1 MHISEGILSLPVLA
15 GGGVV
20 AAAGV
25 AIGLRKLDYEHIMST
40 ALLSSAFFVAS
51 LVHVP
56 IGPSAAHLILNG
68 LVGLILGWAAVPA
81 IGVAL
86 FLQALLFGFG
96 GLTVLGVNTV
106 IMAGPAVV
114 VYLLF
119 GSWIRAGGRKQLV
132 GGFLAGSLAVAM
144 SGILVAVALIGT
156 DEAFM
161 KTAQLILLAHIPIML
176 IEGVVTMFTVSFL
189 SRVQPEILAIKKS

>member
-25 AIGLRKLDYEHIMST
+25 AVGLKKLDYEHIMTT

-68 LVGLILGWAAVPA
+68 LVGLILGWAAVPSIA
-81 IGVAL
+81 VAL

-106 IMAGPAVV
+106 VMAGPAVV

-119 GSWIRAGGRKQLV
+119 GSWVREGGRKQLI
-132 GGFLAGSLAVAM
+132 GGFLAGALAVAL

-189 SRVQPEILAIKKS
+189 SRVQPEILAIKQS

>member
-15 GGGVV
+15 TGGVV

-25 AIGLRKLDYEHIMST
+25 AVGLKKLDYEHIMTT

-51 LVHVP
+51 LIHVP
-56 IGPSAAHLILNG
+56 IGPSSVHLILNG

-106 IMAGPAVV
+106 VMAGPAVA
-114 VYLLF
+114 VYLIF
-119 GSWIRAGGRKQLV
+119 SPWIREGGKKRMV
-132 GGFLAGSLAVAM
+132 GAFLAGSLAVAM
-144 SGILVAVALIGT
+144 SGILVALALIGT
-156 DEAFM
+156 DEAFL

-189 SRVQPEILAIKKS
+189 SRVQPEILSIKKS

>member
-15 GGGVV
+15 TGGVV

-25 AIGLRKLDYEHIMST
+25 AIGLKKLDYEHIMTT

-51 LVHVP
+51 LIHVP
-56 IGPSAAHLILNG
+56 IGPSSVHLILNG

-86 FLQALLFGFG
+86 FLQALLFSFG
-96 GLTVLGVNTV
+96 GITVLGVNTV
-106 IMAGPAVV
+106 VMAGPAVG
-114 VYLLF
+114 VYYLF
-119 GSWIRAGGRKQLV
+119 RPWIQEGGKKRMI
-132 GGFLAGSLAVAM
+132 GAFLAGSLAVAM
-144 SGILVAVALIGT
+144 SGILVALALIGT
-156 DEAFM
+156 DEAFL

-189 SRVQPEILAIKKS
+189 SRVQPEILSIKKS

>member
-25 AIGLRKLDYEHIMST
+25 AIGLKKLDYEHIMST

-119 GSWIRAGGRKQLV
+119 GSWIREGGRKQLV

-144 SGILVAVALIGT
+144 SGILVAIALIGT

-161 KTAQLILLAHIPIML
+161 KTAQLILLAHIPIMI

-189 SRVQPEILAIKKS
+189 SRVQPEILAISKS

>member
-15 GGGVV
+15 TGGVV

-25 AIGLRKLDYEHIMST
+25 AVGLKKLDYEHIMTT

-51 LVHVP
+51 LIHVP
-56 IGPSAAHLILNG
+56 IGPSSVHLILNG

-106 IMAGPAVV
+106 VMAGPAVA
-114 VYLLF
+114 VYLIF
-119 GSWIRAGGRKQLV
+119 SPWIREGGKKRMI
-132 GGFLAGSLAVAM
+132 GAFLAGSLAVAM
-144 SGILVAVALIGT
+144 SGILVALALIGT
-156 DEAFM
+156 DEAFL

-189 SRVQPEILAIKKS
+189 SRVQPEILSIKKS

>member
-15 GGGVV
+15 GGGAV
-20 AAAGV
+20 AAVGTV
-25 AIGLRKLDYEHIMST
+25 IGLRKLDYEHIMTT
-40 ALLSSAFFVAS
+40 ALLSSTFFVAS

-56 IGPSAAHLILNG
+56 IGPSSVHLILNG

-81 IGVAL
+81 IAVAL

-96 GLTVLGVNTV
+96 GVTVLGVNTV
-106 IMAGPAVV
+106 VMAGPAVV

-119 GSWIRAGGRKQLV
+119 RSWVREGGKKQLIA
-132 GGFLAGSLAVAM
+132 GFLSGALAVAL

-156 DEAFM
+156 DEAFL

>member
-15 GGGVV
+15 GGGVI
-20 AAAGV
+20 AATGV
-25 AIGLRKLDYEHIMST
+25 AVGLRKLDYEHIMTT

-81 IGVAL
+81 IAVAL

-119 GSWIRAGGRKQLV
+119 GSWIREGGRKQLL
-132 GGFLAGSLAVAM
+132 GGFLAGSLSVAM
-144 SGILVAVALIGT
+144 SGLLVAIALIGT

-189 SRVQPEILAIKKS
+189 SRVQPEILAIQKS

>member
-15 GGGVV
+15 TGGVV

-25 AIGLRKLDYEHIMST
+25 AVGLKKLDYEHIMTT

-51 LVHVP
+51 LIHVP
-56 IGPSAAHLILNG
+56 IGPSSVHLILNG

-106 IMAGPAVV
+106 VMAGPAVA
-114 VYLLF
+114 VYLIF
-119 GSWIRAGGRKQLV
+119 SPWIREGGKKKMI
-132 GGFLAGSLAVAM
+132 GAFLAGSLAVAM
-144 SGILVAVALIGT
+144 SGILVALALIGT
-156 DEAFM
+156 DEAFL

-189 SRVQPEILAIKKS
+189 SRVQPEILSIKKS

>member
-15 GGGVV
+15 GGGVI
-20 AAAGV
+20 AATGV
-25 AIGLRKLDYEHIMST
+25 AVGLRKLDYEHIMTT

-81 IGVAL
+81 IAVAL

-119 GSWIRAGGRKQLV
+119 GSWIREGGRKQLL
-132 GGFLAGSLAVAM
+132 GGFLAGSLSVAM
-144 SGILVAVALIGT
+144 SGILVAIALIGT

-189 SRVQPEILAIKKS
+189 SRVQPEILAIQKS

>member
-20 AAAGV
+20 AATGV
-25 AIGLRKLDYEHIMST
+25 AIGLRRLDSEHIMST

-119 GSWIRAGGRKQLV
+119 RSWIREGGRKQLV

-144 SGILVAVALIGT
+144 SGILVAIALIGT

-161 KTAQLILLAHIPIML
+161 KTAQLILLAHIPIMI

-189 SRVQPEILAIKKS
+189 SRVQPEILAISKS